1 MIFEEFASLWMICD
15 TNFTLITAV
24 VLTTILPCQ
33 FLQPFFLSSVYLH
46 IVNFSKEYFVC
57 VDQAVCRPGSSGWCA
72 DLVNS
77 FQKDI
82 QPEQAIAKN
91 RE

>member
-1 MIFEEFASLWMICD
+1 M
-15 TNFTLITAV
+15 
-24 VLTTILPCQ
+24 
-33 FLQPFFLSSVYLH
+33 
-46 IVNFSKEYFVC
+46 NFSKEYFVC
-57 VDQAVCRPGSSGWCA
+57 VDQAVCRLGSSGWCI

-82 QPEQAIAKN
+82 QSEQAIAKN